1 MPIDADYTKEDPN
14 EYLRIHF
21 FTPSEYE
28 KSGPAWPIRLGSN
41 LAKPD
46 YHIGPRTTAYY
57 YLLLVLGGRG
67 TFVQNGRTYPL
78 AAGDLYCLFPQ
89 VTHEYWTEPTAPLR
103 KIFLAFDGKMA
114 LELLRRVGL
123 TPQRPHLPA
132 LHAEQAAADM
142 IAFLEKTAGVGAA
155 EASDLDRLS
164 AFYRI
169 FASLERGA
177 APEGSE
183 PSAVSWLQRGLDY
196 MEIHYADGIT
206 IEEVAR
212 HAGVG
217 RTHFSKKFHECYGT
231 TPVRHMQRLKLDE
244 ARMLLEQ
251 TTYSL
256 SEIAHSVG
264 YPDLFSFSKAFKKH
278 HGLPPKQYRQQR
290 SPC

>member
-1 MPIDADYTKEDPN
+1 MSIETDYTKEDHH
-14 EYLRIHF
+14 EHLRIHF
-21 FTPSEYE
+21 FTPSQYE
-28 KSGPAWPIRLGSN
+28 KSGPAWPIRIGSN
-41 LAKPD
+41 LVKPG

-57 YLLLVLGGRG
+57 YLLLVLDGRG

-89 VTHEYWTEPTAPLR
+89 VTHEYWTEPDFPLR

-114 LELLRRVGL
+114 LELLRRIGL
-123 TPQRPHLPA
+123 TPQRPHLA
-132 LHAEQAAADM
+132 AVHSEEAAADM
-142 IAFLEKTAGVGAA
+142 IAFLQKTTGGAA
-155 EASDLDRLS
+155 ETSDLDRLS

-169 FASLERGA
+169 FASLEREA
-177 APEGSE
+177 APERIE
-183 PSAVSWLQRGLDY
+183 PDGISWLQRGLDY
-196 MEIHYADGIT
+196 MEIHYAHGIT

-217 RTHFSKKFHECYGT
+217 RTHFSKKFHERYGI

-251 TTYSL
+251 TNYSL

-278 HGLPPKQYRQQR
+278 HGLPPKQYRQKG
-290 SPC
+290 PPL